1 MIQKD
6 HQESSS
12 ATVSENELPFPSR
25 FRQYLSERFPL
36 HQNGPLIVTF
46 TFSAAS
52 YSRICARE
60 PGFIPLSRF
69 IIGAVTVVLLFLLLR
84 IADEFKDFE
93 DDRRFRPYRA
103 VPRGLVSL
111 RELGITAVV
120 IIVFQVIINLL
131 FMPRMLIPFCIVLAY
146 LGVMTKEFFI
156 PVWLKKHPFIYMGS
170 HMFIMPMIDLY
181 STGLDWINE
190 QRSSSPELIL
200 FLVVSFTNGVIIEM
214 GRKIRAKEAE
224 EEGVETYSAL
234 LGETAATG
242 IWLSVAA
249 VTFVVAAL
257 ASYRSGFALPGIPLL
272 CIFLFIAVY
281 FAGRFLR
288 NRIQKNAQKIEM
300 AAGLWTIGMYLI
312 LGATPALLSFIE
324 SWR

>member
-1 MIQKD
+1 MIRKD
-6 HQESSS
+6 HAASPS

-25 FRQYLSERFPL
+25 FRRYLSERFPL

-52 YSRICARE
+52 YSRICAGE
-60 PGFIPLSRF
+60 SGFIPLNRF
-69 IIGAVTVVLLFLLLR
+69 IVGAITVVLLFLLLR

-93 DDRRFRPYRA
+93 DDSRYRSYRA

-111 RELGITAVV
+111 RELGISALV
-120 IIVFQVIINLL
+120 IIAFQVIINIL
-131 FMPRMLIPFCIVLAY
+131 FMPGMLIPFCIVLAY
-146 LGVMTKEFFI
+146 LGIMTKEFFV

-181 STGLDWINE
+181 TTGLDWINE

-200 FLVVSFTNGVIIEM
+200 FLIVSFTNGVIIEM

-249 VTFVVAAL
+249 VTFVVASV

-272 CIFLFIAVY
+272 CICLFAAVY
-281 FAGRFLR
+281 FAVRFIR
-288 NRIQKNAQKIEM
+288 NRIQKNARKIEM

-324 SWR
+324 SW